1 MMQLQAHRQNL
12 ILVSVALIPLI
23 LFAGLSLGSAK
34 ISLHEALSC
43 LIGDCLDQT
52 TKNIVLDIRLPRILA
67 ALISGAGLALSGT
80 LLQSLFRNPLADAG
94 ILGITSGASLGVAI
108 LIMSGLSAGIS
119 AYSHGFESIFAVA
132 LIGSILTTIFV
143 IAMIRFVA
151 NSTSLLLV
159 GIMINWILGSMISV
173 LGILA
178 QYQNLQVFYTWTLGS
193 FAGITWNSLIYLY
206 TVIPLAAISSY
217 VIYKRL
223 DAILLGESYAATMGI
238 KIRSLRRL
246 AIILSSTLVAVITA
260 TAGPV
265 GFIGIAG
272 PYLARLTVNSGSHKI
287 IIPLSLTY
295 GALLAAC
302 ADIIAR
308 TIMAPI
314 DIPISIITA
323 MIGAPLIVSLL
334 IKRKGEGLSH

>member
-1 MMQLQAHRQNL
+1 MMQLQSHKQNF
-12 ILVSVALIPLI
+12 ILVLITLIPLI
-23 LFAGLSLGSAK
+23 LFAGISLGSVK
-34 ISLHEALSC
+34 ISLHETLTC
-43 LIGDCLDQT
+43 LVRNCPDQT
-52 TKNIVLDIRLPRILA
+52 TKNIVWDIRLPRILA
-67 ALISGAGLALSGT
+67 ALISGAGLALAGT

-108 LIMSGLSAGIS
+108 LIMGGLSVGIA
-119 AYSHGFESIFAVA
+119 AYSHGFESIFGVA
-132 LIGSILTTIFV
+132 LIGSILTTLFV
-143 IAMIRFVA
+143 ITMIRFVA

-159 GIMINWILGSMISV
+159 GIMINWILGSAISM

-178 QYQNLQVFYTWTLGS
+178 QYQNLQVFYMWTLGS
-193 FAGITWNSLIYLY
+193 FAGTTWNSLAYLY
-206 TVIPLAAISSY
+206 TVIPLVSASSY
-217 VIYKRL
+217 VIHKRM
-223 DAILLGESYAATMGI
+223 DAILLGESYAATMGV

-265 GFIGIAG
+265 GFIGVAG
-272 PYLARLTVNSGSHKI
+272 PYLARLTVNSGSHRI
-287 IIPLSLTY
+287 IIPLSLIY

-302 ADIIAR
+302 ADIIAK

-314 DIPISIITA
+314 DLPISIVTA

>member
-1 MMQLQAHRQNL
+1 MMQLQSRRQNF

-23 LFAGLSLGSAK
+23 LFAGLGFGSAK
-34 ISLHEALSC
+34 ISLYETLNC
-43 LIGDCLDQT
+43 LVGNCLDQT
-52 TKNIVLDIRLPRILA
+52 TKNIVWDIRLPRMLA
-67 ALISGAGLALSGT
+67 SLISGAGLALAGT

-108 LIMSGLSAGIS
+108 LIMGGLSVGIA

-132 LIGSILTTIFV
+132 LIGSILTTLFV

-159 GIMINWILGSMISV
+159 GIMINWILGSMISI

-193 FAGITWNSLIYLY
+193 FAGITWNSLTYLY
-206 TVIPLAAISSY
+206 IVIPLAAVSSY
-217 VIYKRL
+217 VIYKRM

-246 AIILSSTLVAVITA
+246 AIVLSSTLVAVITA

-272 PYLARLTVNSGSHKI
+272 PYLARLTVNSGSHRI
-287 IIPLSLTY
+287 IIPLSLIY

-302 ADIIAR
+302 ADIVAR

-314 DIPISIITA
+314 DIPISIVTA
-323 MIGAPLIVSLL
+323 MIGSPLIVSLL